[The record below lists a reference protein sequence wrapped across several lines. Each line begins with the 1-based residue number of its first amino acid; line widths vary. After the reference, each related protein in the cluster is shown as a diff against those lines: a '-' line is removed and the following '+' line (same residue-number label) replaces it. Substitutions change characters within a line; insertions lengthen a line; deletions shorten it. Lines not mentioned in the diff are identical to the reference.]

1 MNFISNNILSNKF
14 VTNRVITYICSN
26 KVTNMAK
33 ENPFVFGKAAE
44 GSYFT
49 DRTAD
54 TKRLTANLTH
64 GISTI
69 LISPRRW
76 GKTSLVKKVIGDIG
90 KSRTSTSGTEIK
102 CVFIDI
108 FQCKSEYEFYH
119 SFASAVIKQTSSKLE
134 EWVEMA
140 RTFLSNISPKFSF
153 GSDPLNDF
161 SLSFEW
167 NPQDDTE
174 TDILQLPEKIA
185 QKKGIRIVVCLDEFQ
200 QIADFSD
207 AVTFQKK
214 LRSVW
219 QHQQNVTY
227 CMFGSKKHLMEN
239 IFNDKSMP
247 FYKFGDMMFLKKID
261 TEEWVDFICKKFN
274 DSGKSITAEQ
284 AATICEATEN
294 LSSYVQHLSWLVWY
308 KCDKTVTDSDISGAI
323 DDLLEQ
329 NKVFYQREVEQLS
342 ELQVN
347 FLRAV
352 ADGISSG
359 FSRKDVIKKYR
370 LISSPNIQSV
380 KKSLQKKDLID
391 IDGQTV
397 AINDSLFKL
406 WLKRQKFY
414 E

>member
-1 MNFISNNILSNKF
+1 
-14 VTNRVITYICSN
+14 
-26 KVTNMAK
+26 MAEK
-33 ENPFVFGKAAE
+33 G
-44 GSYFT
+44 
-49 DRTAD
+49 R
-54 TKRLTANLTH
+54 
-64 GISTI
+64 
-69 LISPRRW
+69 
-76 GKTSLVKKVIGDIG
+76 
-90 KSRTSTSGTEIK
+90 
-102 CVFIDI
+102 
-108 FQCKSEYEFYH
+108 
-119 SFASAVIKQTSSKLE
+119 FASLLLAWMHQLLLFCSLRAVLLCLLLGHGLE
-134 EWVEMA
+134 AFLCHVLEHAGVDLGLRLLAAVAVLKRYEGEELGLALALGVFELLEHIVEIDRA
-140 RTFLSNISPKFSF
+140 PVR
-153 GSDPLNDF
+153 
-161 SLSFEW
+161 
-167 NPQDDTE
+167 DDLIHLAAGLLVGL
-174 TDILQLPEKIA
+174 ILVA
-185 QKKGIRIVVCLDEFQ
+185 CLDEFQ

-274 DSGKSITAEQ
+274 DSGKSITAKQ

-352 ADGISSG
+352 ADGISAG

-397 AINDSLFKL
+397 ASNDSLFKL
-406 WLKRQKFY
+406 WLKRQKYY

>member
-1 MNFISNNILSNKF
+1 MISY
-14 VTNRVITYICSN
+14 VDYITPEEY
-26 KVTNMAK
+26 M
-33 ENPFVFGKAAE
+33 
-44 GSYFT
+44 
-49 DRTAD
+49 DLR
-54 TKRLTANLTH
+54 
-64 GISTI
+64 
-69 LISPRRW
+69 
-76 GKTSLVKKVIGDIG
+76 KKVGWVQFPLEEAKACIDNAYMVLCVRDDEKAIGVV
-90 KSRTSTSGTEIK
+90 RLLCTSTSGTEIK

-174 TDILQLPEKIA
+174 SDILQLPEKIA

-274 DSGKSITAEQ
+274 DSGKSI
-284 AATICEATEN
+284 
-294 LSSYVQHLSWLVWY
+294 
-308 KCDKTVTDSDISGAI
+308 
-323 DDLLEQ
+323 
-329 NKVFYQREVEQLS
+329 
-342 ELQVN
+342 
-347 FLRAV
+347 
-352 ADGISSG
+352 SSG
-359 FSRKDVIKKYR
+359 DQFFITCGKHVFRFGI
-370 LISSPNIQSV
+370 V
-380 KKSLQKKDLID
+380 KEA
-391 IDGQTV
+391 V
-397 AINDSLFKL
+397 
-406 WLKRQKFY
+406 
-414 E
+414 